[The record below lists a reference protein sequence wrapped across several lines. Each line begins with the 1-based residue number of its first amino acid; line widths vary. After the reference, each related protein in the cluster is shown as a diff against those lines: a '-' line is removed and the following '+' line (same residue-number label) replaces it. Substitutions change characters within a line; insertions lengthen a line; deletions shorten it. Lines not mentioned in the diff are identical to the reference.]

1 MKKLLVMG
9 SVLVGAVPAG
19 QATEDNVYGAW
30 KTHCEAAQGSDT
42 ARCQIQQM
50 VKSKKEQDK
59 TLMGV
64 IVANRAEHP
73 MPHILM
79 RFTAAADQA
88 KGAAVKV
95 DKHDFMRVPIADC
108 DEQVCEVRSF
118 IPDSLLNQMERGKVM
133 WFAYYIGD
141 QQITYSV
148 SLNGFDQA
156 FATLL

>member
-1 MKKLLVMG
+1 MQKIVVLC
-9 SVLVGAVPAG
+9 SVLLCLSAAA
-19 QATEDNVYGAW
+19 QAAEDKVYGAW
-30 KTHCEAAQGSDT
+30 KAHCETARDDRP

-50 VKSKKEQDK
+50 VKSKKAQDK

-64 IVANRAEHP
+64 IVANQAEHP

-108 DEQVCEVRSF
+108 DKQVCEVRSF